1 MRDRFYDIGGAIGLI
16 LILVGSFLLAIYIAD
31 HFAHAETP
39 TYSKKYTVELI
50 CAITDKA
57 PYYNCNEKWGL
68 VIHDMWAIQCL
79 GDNYWTIGGCA
90 VWGMNVQDECV
101 RKAFANQTLDEG
113 CQRLV
118 AEVDLWGKKYI
129 EISTITK
136 DSYGNSL
143 VWHELKHLMCECNW
157 HKDLIPNDPLEQFE
171 RLKKA

>member
-1 MRDRFYDIGGAIGLI
+1 MKSYWTYIIVIWTIVI
-16 LILVGSFLLAIYIAD
+16 LATFIMIKVY
-31 HFAHAETP
+31 AESQ
-39 TYSKKYTVELI
+39 TYTKKYTVELI

-90 VWGMNVQDECV
+90 VWNTDLQYPC
-101 RKAFANQTLDEG
+101 LDYENDTYDTYKNES
-113 CQRLV
+113 CKILLSH
-118 AEVDLWGKKYI
+118 AELWGKKYI

-143 VWHELKHLMCECNW
+143 VWHELKHLLCSCDW
-157 HKDLIPNDPLEQFE
+157 HKDLIPQDPLEQFE
-171 RLKKA
+171 KLKKA